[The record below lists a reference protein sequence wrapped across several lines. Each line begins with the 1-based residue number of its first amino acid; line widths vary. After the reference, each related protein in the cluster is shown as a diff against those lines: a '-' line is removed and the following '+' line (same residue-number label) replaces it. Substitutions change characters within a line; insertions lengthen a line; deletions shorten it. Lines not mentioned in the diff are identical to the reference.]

1 MKKVILPSLIFALS
15 LSANL
20 AQANEITA
28 DFLKQEIEL
37 AYNHYLN
44 AEPQSALYALEALAR
59 IIKSDTTGV
68 LLSEVGPNTLCF
80 TYVRIGL
87 LYEKLGKQEQATSAF
102 NQAVK
107 NFGGNAELS
116 VLKALVLK
124 LDEKAA

>member
-1 MKKVILPSLIFALS
+1 MKKTILLSLVFVLS

-20 AQANEITA
+20 AQANEITS

-44 AEPQSALYALEALAR
+44 AEPQSGLFALETLAR
-59 IIKSDTTGV
+59 LIESDSTAI

-87 LYEKLGKQEQATSAF
+87 LHEKLGNQEQAAIAF
-102 NQAVK
+102 SQAIK
-107 NFGGNAELS
+107 SNSGNAELS
-116 VLKALVLK
+116 VLKASVLK